1 MRKTLTTVFAMALLA
16 GSAFG
21 DIDTVVVPVDFT
33 TATQAS
39 NEVSTVADAVGY
51 LQQIDIVPSGIFT
64 GNVAITYTP
73 LGGSAVN
80 IYTNISLLTQVILY
94 PAVDK
99 TDINGAALS
108 SDEPTRYLIDKGTVT
123 VTVSNVNK
131 AAATSVDVIIKTE
144 K

>member
-1 MRKTLTTVFAMALLA
+1 
-16 GSAFG
+16 
-21 DIDTVVVPVDFT
+21 VVVPVDFT

-80 IYTNISLLTQVILY
+80 IYTNISLLTQTILY
-94 PAVDK
+94 PAVDR
-99 TDINGAALS
+99 TDINGAALT
-108 SDEPTRYLIDKGTVT
+108 SDPPTRYLIDKGTVT